1 MYKFFEFQLDSARG
15 LTRRGDPVPLEP
27 QALQLLEFLVR
38 RREGIVSK
46 EDIIEEIWNGNAI
59 TDAALNT
66 RIRSV
71 RKALDDT
78 ATASRFIKTFP
89 KRGFQF
95 VAPVSTVEPL
105 EQAKPKPSRRWAVAA
120 FLAATGILSVWLL
133 LSGDGPDGLDTN
145 KPSIAVT
152 RFDDLSEDASARY
165 FADGL
170 TDDLTTHLS
179 RNRELFVV
187 SSATVFSYVEETA
200 TPLEIARDL
209 GVGYV
214 VRGSIRRAGN
224 KVRVSGELVEVIANE
239 TIWAEAFERE
249 LIDIFEVQ
257 DEISQAI
264 AGRLLPEI
272 YQADVSDVLGKPTDD
287 LDAWDLYLRGRARQ
301 TVFSKEAQ
309 IDAIE
314 FAEKAIARD
323 PDFAAAYS
331 LKARTLG
338 TIFFFQWSD
347 TPQETLV
354 AATEAARRAI
364 SLDDRDAQAH
374 AALGYIYRF
383 TGDAEPAIANLERAV
398 MLNPNDARIR
408 LELAHTYDWFRMQ
421 EDALPQ
427 IDMALR
433 LSPRDPMLQN
443 MYFYKGHILFHL
455 GRHEEALEA
464 ARQLGTVATSKTWQT
479 FHHLLRAANLIELE
493 RAEEAKSAVEAALD
507 LNPNLSITAM
517 QRQFAGSKNH
527 PKNRRLW
534 LSSLRNAGIPN

>member
-1 MYKFFEFQLDSARG
+1 MYKFFDFQLDSAHG
-15 LTRRGDPVPLEP
+15 LTRAGAPVALEP
-27 QALQLLEFLVR
+27 QALQLLEFLVSR
-38 RREGIVSK
+38 RDEIVSK
-46 EDIIEEIWNGNAI
+46 QDIIDEIWNGNAI

-71 RKALDDT
+71 RKALGDT
-78 ATASRFIKTFP
+78 AATSRFIKTYP

-95 VAPVSTVEPL
+95 VAPVSMVEPL
-105 EQAKPKPSRRWAVAA
+105 EQAKPKISRRWPLATI
-120 FLAATGILSVWLL
+120 LAATGVLSVWILL
-133 LSGDGPDGLDTN
+133 TGDGPDTMDVGR
-145 KPSIAVT
+145 PSIAVT
-152 RFDDLSEDASARY
+152 RFNDLSEGASARY

-170 TDDLTTHLS
+170 TDDLTAHLS

-187 SSATVFSYVEETA
+187 SSATVFSYVEEPA

-209 GVGYV
+209 GVEYV
-214 VRGSIRRAGN
+214 VRGSIRRAGD
-224 KVRVSGELVEVIANE
+224 KVRVSGELVEVRANE
-239 TIWAEAFERE
+239 TVWAETFERE

-272 YQADVSDVLGKPTDD
+272 YQADVTEVLGKPTDD
-287 LDAWDLYLRGRARQ
+287 LGAWDLYLRGRARQ
-301 TVFSKEAQ
+301 SVFSREAQ
-309 IDAIE
+309 IDAAQ
-314 FAEKAIARD
+314 FAKDAIARD

-331 LKARTLG
+331 LKARALG

-347 TPQETLV
+347 TPQDTLV

-427 IDMALR
+427 IDLALK

-479 FHHLLRAANLIELE
+479 FHHLLRAANLIEMG
-493 RAEEAKSAVEAALD
+493 RTEEANVAVEAALD

-527 PKNRRLW
+527 PENRRLW
-534 LSSLRNAGIPN
+534 LSSLRNAGIPD